1 MPQIRATDTE
11 PQLGPSDCPT
21 QYRHPFH
28 MRPLTAP
35 ASPAVAHSPDATSWR
50 PSVTQLVIALTLLG
64 GVLRFATLNVSSVEL
79 DESAT
84 LLLVHRGLGGMLSH
98 LSQSE
103 STPPLY
109 YVLVWAWTKV
119 FGAGPV
125 GFRSMSALVGTI
137 TIPVMYLA
145 GREISTR
152 VGVWAALLTTL
163 SPSMFFFSQQARAYG
178 LLVLLSAAAF
188 VAWQRALRDPGARR
202 LALWSALSAL
212 AILAHYFAAFL
223 FIAEAA
229 MLIARLGWRRVLLP
243 IGAVVIVGLALAPL
257 AIAQRNEG
265 KSNWIEQQ
273 SLPRRIAE
281 SMKIFTVGAYG
292 PLVLFALVLAI
303 VLVGCAI
310 VLVARRGSASEQRG
324 ARDAAIVAAGA
335 IVLPLLLAAT
345 HLVDVY
351 DGRNMLAFFVPF
363 TVVVAAGLGAA
374 RAPRAGALVGGVL
387 CAIYVA
393 MIVSANAIPD
403 YQRDN
408 WRGVAHSLG
417 KPTTSRLIVAEAFS
431 ASPLSIYMGKLSDA
445 AASVPP
451 VREVDFVALRHL
463 RTVGPP
469 QAAVVPTSPPAGFRL
484 AGVTR
489 SESFAISRFVASSAV
504 APKASELAELS
515 RIGDTEPI
523 LQR

>member
-1 MPQIRATDTE
+1 MP
-11 PQLGPSDCPT
+11 
-21 QYRHPFH
+21 
-28 MRPLTAP
+28 PLTAP
-35 ASPAVAHSPDATSWR
+35 GHPVLEIAPRTTVRR
-50 PSVTQLVIALTLLG
+50 PSTTQLVIALTVLG
-64 GVLRFATLNVSSVEL
+64 GLLRFATLSVSSIEL

-84 LLLVHRGLGGMLSH
+84 LLLVHRGFSGMLSH

-109 YVLVWAWTKV
+109 YILVWAWTKV
-119 FGAGPV
+119 FGAGPI
-125 GFRSMSALVGTI
+125 GFRSMSALIGTI

-145 GREISTR
+145 GREISPR
-152 VGVWAALLTTL
+152 VGVWAAILTTV

-188 VAWQRALRDPGARR
+188 VAWERALRTPSARH
-202 LALWSALSAL
+202 LALWSALSGLAL
-212 AILAHYFAAFL
+212 LAHYFAAFL
-223 FIAEAA
+223 FIAEAVV
-229 MLIARLGWRRVLLP
+229 LIVRLGWRRVLLP
-243 IGAVVIVGLALAPL
+243 IGAVVVVGLALAPL
-257 AIAQRNEG
+257 AIHQRAEG

-292 PLVLFALVLAI
+292 PLVLFALALAL
-303 VLVGCAI
+303 LVAGCAI
-310 VLVARRGSASEQRG
+310 VLIARRGNQAERGG

-335 IVLPLLLAAT
+335 ILLPLLLAAT

-363 TVVVAAGLGAA
+363 AVLVAAGLGAVS
-374 RAPRAGALVGGVL
+374 APRAGTVLGAVL
-387 CAIYVA
+387 CVIYVT
-393 MIVSANAIPD
+393 MIVAANAIPD

-417 KPTTSRLIVAEAFS
+417 KPRASRLIVAEAFS

-445 AASVPP
+445 AASVPA
-451 VREVDFVALRHL
+451 VHEVDFVALRHL

-469 QAAVVPTSPPAGFRL
+469 QAAVVPSVAPAGFHL
-484 AGVTR
+484 AGITTT
-489 SESFAISRFVASSAV
+489 ESFSISRFVAASAV
-504 APKASELAELS
+504 APKVSELARLS
-515 RIGDTEPI
+515 GIGDAEPI

>member
-1 MPQIRATDTE
+1 MRVAYVTPPPTHMP
-11 PQLGPSDCPT
+11 
-21 QYRHPFH
+21 
-28 MRPLTAP
+28 PLTAP
-35 ASPAVAHSPDATSWR
+35 GHPVAEAAPRATPWR
-50 PSVTQLVIALTLLG
+50 PTATQLAIALTVLG
-64 GVLRFATLNVSSVEL
+64 GVLRFATLNVSSIEL

-84 LLLVHRGLGGMLSH
+84 LALVHRGFSGMLSH

-109 YVLVWAWTKV
+109 YIFVWAWTKV
-119 FGAGPV
+119 FGAGPI
-125 GFRSMSALVGTI
+125 GFRSMSALIGTI

-145 GREISTR
+145 GREISPR
-152 VGVWAALLTTL
+152 AGVWAAILTTV

-188 VAWQRALRDPGARR
+188 VAWERALRTPSTRH
-202 LALWSALSAL
+202 LALWSALSGLAL
-212 AILAHYFAAFL
+212 LAHYFAAFL
-223 FIAEAA
+223 FIAEAVV
-229 MLIARLGWRRVLLP
+229 LIVRLGWRRVALP

-257 AIAQRNEG
+257 AIHQRAEG
-265 KSNWIEQQ
+265 KTNWIEQQ

-292 PLVLFALVLAI
+292 PLVLFALALSLL
-303 VLVGCAI
+303 LVGCAI
-310 VLVARRGSASEQRG
+310 VLVARRGTRSERSG

-363 TVVVAAGLGAA
+363 AVLVAAGLGAA
-374 RAPRAGALVGGVL
+374 RAPRAGALLGAVL
-387 CAIYVA
+387 CAIYVT
-393 MIVSANAIPD
+393 MIVAANAIPD

-417 KPTTSRLIVAEAFS
+417 RPTRSRLIVAEAFS
-431 ASPLSIYMGKLSDA
+431 AGPLSIYMGKLSDA
-445 AASVPP
+445 AASVPA

-469 QAAVVPTSPPAGFRL
+469 QAAVVPRVAPAGFRL
-484 AGVTR
+484 AGITTT
-489 SESFAISRFVASSAV
+489 ESFAIARFVAASAV
-504 APKASELAELS
+504 APKASELAHLS
-515 RIGDTEPI
+515 GIGDIEPI